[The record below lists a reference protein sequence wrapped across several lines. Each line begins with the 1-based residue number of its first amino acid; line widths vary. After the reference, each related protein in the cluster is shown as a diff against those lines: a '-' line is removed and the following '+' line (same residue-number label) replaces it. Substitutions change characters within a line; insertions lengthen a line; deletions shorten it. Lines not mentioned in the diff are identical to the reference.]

1 MPQFLHHDL
10 QLLNPRFDSPLLDVL
25 TDLEHLRRLEI
36 RGSTPPPVFMQ
47 LKEVFHL
54 LESLASAR
62 IEGNHTTLADYV
74 EARVTPA
81 APSTEALREIDNI
94 EAAMRQ
100 VESAVEP
107 GSALS
112 EHLLRGLHATAV
124 DGLQREGDRTPGSY
138 RTGPVRIAQAEHLP
152 PDPVQVPG
160 YMAELVAFIN
170 QPDPPKYDLMKVALA
185 HHRFAWVHPFSNG
198 NGRVVRLLTYAM
210 LIKYGFQVSSAG
222 RLLNPAA
229 VFCAD
234 RNRYY
239 AMLSA
244 ADAGEPA
251 ELENWCTYVLSGIR
265 DELEKV
271 SRLAD
276 CAHLQNAVLL
286 PAVAHARER
295 QLITPQ
301 EEAVLQTTIR
311 AGLVKAGDLERAMP
325 GLNAGQRTYQIR
337 KLVESGMLQPH
348 SRRCAPIHAGLHA
361 QHAVARRGESP
372 DGPGLCATGIGCD
385 AQVVSRGRSRWPARL
400 RCAHVP
406 PRPRPPSPAICAS
419 PAACR
424 AWATAGAWPAR
435 RAHWDWRAGCAT
447 DWTAAWRRWRT
458 APPRRC
464 RR

>member
-10 QLLNPRFDSPLLDVL
+10 RLLNPRFDSPLLDVL
-25 TDLEHLRRLEI
+25 TDLEHLRRLEL
-36 RGSTPPPVFMQ
+36 RGSTPAPVFLQ

-74 EARVTPA
+74 ESKVATVPA
-81 APSTEALREIDNI
+81 DTEALREIDNI
-94 EAAMRQ
+94 ESAMRQ

-107 GSALS
+107 GAPLS
-112 EHLLRGLHATAV
+112 EHLLRGLHATTV
-124 DGLQREGDRTPGSY
+124 GGLQREGDPTPGSY

-152 PDPVQVPG
+152 PDAVQVPG
-160 YMAELVAFIN
+160 YMVELMAFIN
-170 QPDPPKYDLMKVALA
+170 QADAPKYDLMKVAMA
-185 HHRFAWVHPFSNG
+185 HHRFAWVHPFRNG

-239 AMLSA
+239 AMLSQ
-244 ADAGEPA
+244 ADSGDPA
-251 ELENWCTYVLSGIR
+251 MLEQWCTYVLGGIR

-271 SRLAD
+271 SRLTD
-276 CAHLQNAVLL
+276 YAHLQSTVLL

-311 AGLVKAGDLERAMP
+311 AGTVKAGDLAVAMP

-337 KLVESGMLQPH
+337 KLVDGGMLQPV
-348 SRRCAPIHAGLHA
+348 REG
-361 QHAVARRGESP
+361 ARQYTLGFTHNMLLRG
-372 DGPGLCATGIGCD
+372 
-385 AQVVSRGRSRWPARL
+385 VVKALTDQGFIPPAL
-400 RCAHVP
+400 
-406 PRPRPPSPAICAS
+406 
-419 PAACR
+419 
-424 AWATAGAWPAR
+424 AGAPK
-435 RAHWDWRAGCAT
+435 D
-447 DWTAAWRRWRT
+447 
-458 APPRRC
+458 
-464 RR
+464 